1 MSDYKSLK
9 TLFHMSSDGRRV
21 VETEYTSRF
30 ESPATLHWD
39 FQVGEHELFVVL
51 TGEVQSLLEQVWRA
65 ELQIA
70 HKWVTLPGVARSH
83 YLTGLLIEEIKA
95 TNQIEGVHSTRKE
108 IAEALTAPKSGPHKR
123 FREMVAFYESLLD
136 PAERPPFPDSPT
148 ALRAEYDK
156 LLSKEISSDDLPD
169 GELFRAGSVDIH
181 DGVREVHR
189 APRSEHDI
197 EKRMQTFLDSQ
208 LHETHTLVNA
218 LIGHFI
224 FEYTHPFYDGNGRMG
239 RFLLAF
245 KALEILSPPTSMS
258 LSHQFSLQRKKYYA
272 AFIDAENSMNYGEAT
287 FFLKSML
294 EMLVDAQEDLESSLD
309 QKHEQL
315 RSLQDTLSTLKRD
328 QYERG
333 LLFLAAQALL
343 FGPDQPIPLK
353 EAAAA
358 MDRSWNTLRPVAD
371 ELESE
376 GLLQSASKRPLTL
389 KLTELGRQHLD
400 LQ

>member
-1 MSDYKSLK
+1 
-9 TLFHMSSDGRRV
+9 
-21 VETEYTSRF
+21 
-30 ESPATLHWD
+30 
-39 FQVGEHELFVVL
+39 
-51 TGEVQSLLEQVWRA
+51 
-65 ELQIA
+65 
-70 HKWVTLPGVARSH
+70 
-83 YLTGLLIEEIKA
+83 
-95 TNQIEGVHSTRKE
+95 
-108 IAEALTAPKSGPHKR
+108 
-123 FREMVAFYESLLD
+123 
-136 PAERPPFPDSPT
+136 
-148 ALRAEYDK
+148 
-156 LLSKEISSDDLPD
+156 
-169 GELFRAGSVDIH
+169 
-181 DGVREVHR
+181 
-189 APRSEHDI
+189 
-197 EKRMQTFLDSQ
+197 
-208 LHETHTLVNA
+208 
-218 LIGHFI
+218 
-224 FEYTHPFYDGNGRMG
+224 
-239 RFLLAF
+239 
-245 KALEILSPPTSMS
+245 MS